1 MRRVNVMRFAGA
13 WKRALPALCAVIH
26 CSLAAGQ
33 GIGPTSAPTLAG
45 GNTLPLSA
53 AEQRF
58 QQGLRLAAANKTE
71 AAIKL
76 FSGLT
81 VDYPL
86 LPQPYVQLAAL
97 YGQQGKLERA
107 IGLLQ
112 AAVDRQLDD
121 GALQESL
128 GDLYVELA
136 RQSYRCATN
145 AANPSPGAA
154 DKYATLQ
161 KIGSR
166 PVSKGSEHP

>member
-1 MRRVNVMRFAGA
+1 MKQMNVMRSADA

-26 CSLAAGQ
+26 CSLAVGQ
-33 GIGPTSAPTLAG
+33 GVAPASTPTRAG
-45 GNTLPLSA
+45 GNSLPLSA

-58 QQGLRLAAANKTE
+58 QQGLRLAAANQTE
-71 AAIKL
+71 AAIKM

-97 YGQQGKLERA
+97 YVQQGKLERA

-112 AAVDRQLDD
+112 TAVDRKLDD

-136 RQSYRCATN
+136 QQSYRDATN
-145 AANPSPGAA
+145 APNPSPGAA
-154 DKYATLQ
+154 DKYAALQ
-161 KIGSR
+161 KIGLR
-166 PVSKGSEHP
+166 PVTKGSEQP

>member
-1 MRRVNVMRFAGA
+1 MKRMKLMRFAGA
-13 WKRALPALCAVIH
+13 WKQALPALCAVIH
-26 CSLAAGQ
+26 CSLALAQ
-33 GIGPTSAPTLAG
+33 GVAAAASTG
-45 GNTLPLSA
+45 GNALPLSA

-76 FSGLT
+76 FAGLT

-112 AAVDRQLDD
+112 TAVDRKLDD

-128 GDLYVELA
+128 GDLYLA
-136 RQSYRCATN
+136 LAQQSYRDASN
-145 AANPSPGAA
+145 AANPGPGAA
-154 DKYATLQ
+154 DKYAAVQ
-161 KIGSR
+161 KIGLR
-166 PVSKGSEHP
+166 PVTKGSEQP

>member
-1 MRRVNVMRFAGA
+1 MRRVNVKWFAGA

-26 CSLAAGQ
+26 CSLAASQ
-33 GIGPTSAPTLAG
+33 DIGPSSTPAPAG
-45 GNTLPLSA
+45 GNALPLSA

-112 AAVDRQLDD
+112 SAVDRKLDD

-136 RQSYRCATN
+136 LQSYRGATN

-154 DKYATLQ
+154 GKYAALQ

-166 PVSKGSEHP
+166 PVTKASEQP